1 MQLDQGEGG
10 CVAEGVAVC
19 DGDHDDDDHHDYVES
34 GALRH
39 SRLRPAHHE
48 KERERERERPRHRDD
63 SEGHRKRGRR
73 ERERKRERERER

>member
-73 ERERKRERERER
+73 EREKERERERER

>member
-48 KERERERERPRHRDD
+48 KERERERER
-63 SEGHRKRGRR
+63 ETTT
-73 ERERKRERERER
+73 

>member
-48 KERERERERPRHRDD
+48 KERERERDHDIETIQRDTERE
-63 SEGHRKRGRR
+63 EG
-73 ERERKRERERER
+73 ERERKRERERERER